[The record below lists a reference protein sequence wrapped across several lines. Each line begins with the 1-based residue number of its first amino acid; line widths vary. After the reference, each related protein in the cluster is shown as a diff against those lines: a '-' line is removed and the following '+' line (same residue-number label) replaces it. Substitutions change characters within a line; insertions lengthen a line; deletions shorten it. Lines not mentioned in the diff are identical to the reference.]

1 MPADPAEWMDDYHQM
16 LCDAERVE
24 AANDE
29 MNLINTNQGEDE

>member
-16 LCDAERVE
+16 LCDAELVE

-29 MNLINTNQGEDE
+29 LNLIYNTNKENE

>member
-1 MPADPAEWMDDYHQM
+1 MPADPAEWMDDYHQT

-29 MNLINTNQGEDE
+29 LNEINHQGEDE